1 MRAPKII
8 SRETLG
14 SDVFLPSRSV
24 VRPSSRATDGDQEFK
39 RVIHLTS
46 RTARKVMAVVFS

>member
-14 SDVFLPSRSV
+14 SDVFLPRRSV
-24 VRPSSRATDGDQEFK
+24 ARPSSRATDGDQEFK